1 MLVSPFAL
9 VGVIPLAFRALF
21 KGRLRVRVLATEGEF
36 GPLVHLLE
44 ILREKASYGDD
55 CDVVM
60 VLSRYR
66 HLTLSDMYESE
77 LNTKLLWSG
86 RFSGIVQQILL
97 LQSANFVSVERF
109 EYSLIHQL
117 PDVPL
122 EVPPQLLALR
132 ETTISELGCKSKRLV
147 TFALHTMQY
156 DEERNPQYLF
166 KEVSIESVGDELAKP
181 IDDLRSMDCEV
192 VLLGSPDTGRSRIPR
207 EFPRLNDFGHLGG
220 PHEIALASGCTYF
233 WSDFAVGAWWTS
245 APFRRPVLFT
255 NTPRLRIRR
264 GLLPRVHLVL
274 PAQFRNQEGRTL
286 TLREVLSSKSHP
298 YKAASR
304 GELSIVR
311 NTAEEISSAHSEM
324 LSRIDGTWQ
333 ENETAKL
340 LQEKARKIFDSF
352 ETCQPI
358 QFASTFLLRNE
369 QFLN

>member
-1 MLVSPFAL
+1 MVFPLAL
-9 VGVIPLAFRALF
+9 VGAIPLALRALL
-21 KGRLRVRVLATEGEF
+21 KGRLQVRVLATEGEF

-55 CDVVM
+55 CDVVI

-66 HLTLSDMYESE
+66 HLTISDIYESE
-77 LNTKLLWSG
+77 LDTKILWSG
-86 RFSGIVQQILL
+86 RFSGVVQQILL
-97 LQSANFVSVERF
+97 LQSASIVSVERF

-122 EVPPQLLALR
+122 TVPPQLLALR
-132 ETTISELGCKSKRLV
+132 EKTVTELGCKSKRLI

-156 DEERNPQYLF
+156 DQEINPQYLF

-207 EFPRLNDFGHLGG
+207 EFPRLSQFGHLGG

-255 NTPRLRIRR
+255 NTPRLRIRK
-264 GLLPRVHLVL
+264 GLLPKMHLVL
-274 PAQFRNQEGRTL
+274 PARFLNQEGRIL
-286 TLREVLSSKSHP
+286 TLREILSSKSHP
-298 YKAASR
+298 YKLASR
-304 GELSIVR
+304 GELSLVR
-311 NTAEEISSAHSEM
+311 NTAEEISAAHREM
-324 LSRIDGTWQ
+324 LSRLDGTWH
-333 ENETAKL
+333 ENETAKS
-340 LQEKARKIFDSF
+340 LQENAQKIFDSF

-358 QFASTFLLRNE
+358 HFASTFLLRNE